1 MIMRVLLFLSVFLL
15 GIGGLTAQEI
25 RTNDRGEKII
35 VYPDGSWK
43 YFDGSAPDPAADPT
57 AGMSDE
63 EAADYLD
70 QKARKTA
77 IQRAERARAEANRL
91 ERAFREA
98 RIARLLAERE
108 LENLDGSSPSAVEE
122 AEAEVELKKDAQQLA
137 EARWENA
144 TDYADALSDLIY
156 VSRKKRSKKM
166 TKLDAKRT
174 AWLQKNDPS
183 YRPKIEEIAA
193 PQFDPVPASAN
204 GIEPPKEP
212 AAPAITPPRPRPVN
226 REYATYRPE
235 NDVITNPPAPDCT
248 LAFDGVD
255 EFTKVKRKQTQ
266 STLFFSHTNKEL
278 RDIFTGED
286 DYITAYG
293 HLVQVDGGTRI
304 LVIDYYIAS
313 QTADR
318 AFGALRPNAAVTLRF
333 LDGET
338 FKLFNGKYDAGKYD
352 PVTGKYHFQ
361 GQYSVSGKVQ
371 KMVTKSELDQ
381 VRVVWETGYEDYPV
395 YQLDFL
401 RDQFECLEQ

>member
-1 MIMRVLLFLSVFLL
+1 MLTIALVLFGGLFLA
-15 GIGGLTAQEI
+15 GALTAQEI
-25 RTNDRGEKII
+25 RTNDAGERII

-43 YFDGSAPDPAADPT
+43 YFDGSAPDAAADPT
-57 AGMSDE
+57 AGMSE
-63 EAADYLD
+63 EAAADYLD
-70 QKARKTA
+70 REARKRA

-91 ERAFREA
+91 EREFREA

-122 AEAEVELKKDAQQLA
+122 ATDNVDQRKEAQELA

-144 TDYADALSDLIY
+144 SDYADNLSDLIY
-156 VSRKKRSKKM
+156 APRKKRAKKM
-166 TKLDAKRT
+166 VKLDAKRS
-174 AWLQKNDPS
+174 AWLRKNDPS
-183 YRPKIEEIAA
+183 YQPEVVDIAA
-193 PQFDPVPASAN
+193 PKFNPVPSDGN
-204 GIEPPKEP
+204 GIP
-212 AAPAITPPRPRPVN
+212 AATPPPSDRPAATPPPRPAN
-226 REYATYRPE
+226 RTYAKYRPE
-235 NDVITNPPAPDCT
+235 NDVVTNPPATDCR
-248 LAFDGVD
+248 LAFEGTD
-255 EFTKVKRKQTQ
+255 EFTKVKRKQTER
-266 STLFFSHTNKEL
+266 TLFFSHTNKEL

-318 AFGALRPNAAVTLRF
+318 TFGALRPNAAVTLRF

-338 FKLFNGKYDAGKYD
+338 FKLFNNKYDAGKYD

-395 YQLDFL
+395 YELDFF